1 VILAQRPAPLLVAP
15 AWPLTVL
22 AILLGVAFIGLGRWQ
37 WQRGELAEQEWDAFA
52 RGADAAL
59 PLEARKLA
67 DIARFARVS
76 VRGHLRPDRQFLLDN
91 RSHEG
96 APGYEVLTP
105 LELSDGRVLLV
116 DRGWVA
122 FTGYRALLPDIRF
135 APADPVTLIGRVDE
149 LPSAGLAF
157 GRSAPASTGSWPRI
171 ASYPHM
177 QDLAAAFGA
186 PLEARMLLLDPQAR
200 DDGYLR
206 AWQPPGLPPARHFAY
221 AIQWWLFALTL
232 LALWIILAVR
242 RARRRV

>member
-1 VILAQRPAPLLVAP
+1 VILAQRPAHLLVAP

-37 WQRGELAEQEWDAFA
+37 WQRGELREKEWDAFA

-59 PLEARKLA
+59 PLDARKLGEV
-67 DIARFARVS
+67 ARFARVS
-76 VRGHLRPDRQFLLDN
+76 VRGHFRPDRQFLLDN

-96 APGYEVLTP
+96 SPGYEVLTP

-122 FTGYRALLPDIRF
+122 FTGYRAVLPDTHF
-135 APADPVTLIGRVDE
+135 APDDPVTLIGRVDE

-157 GRSAPASTGSWPRI
+157 GRSAPALRGSWPRI
-171 ASYPHM
+171 ATYPRM
-177 QDLAAAFGA
+177 QDLSASFGTT
-186 PLEARMLLLDPQAR
+186 LEARMLLLDAQAR
-200 DDGYLR
+200 DGYVR
-206 AWQPPGLPPARHFAY
+206 DWQPPGLPPARHFAY

-232 LALWIILAVR
+232 AVLWIVLAVR
-242 RARRRV
+242 RARRLP